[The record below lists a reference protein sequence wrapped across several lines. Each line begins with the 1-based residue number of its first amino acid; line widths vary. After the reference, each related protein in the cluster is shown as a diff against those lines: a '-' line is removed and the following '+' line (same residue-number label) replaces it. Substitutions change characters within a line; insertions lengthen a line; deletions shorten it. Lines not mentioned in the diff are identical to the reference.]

1 MVYLVVRFCGEK
13 YKYERL
19 YLVVIYNENVQ
30 NLVFGFA
37 FSRNYDFKTE
47 EKTCF
52 QITDHGVIFLN
63 CLKIA
68 FSQYN
73 FFIAIT
79 LFTYFTKCLIAFLK
93 NFKS

>member
-37 FSRNYDFKTE
+37 FLRNYDFKTE

-52 QITDHGVIFLN
+52 QITDHGVLFLN

-68 FSQYN
+68 FSHYN
-73 FFIAIT
+73 FF
-79 LFTYFTKCLIAFLK
+79 L
-93 NFKS
+93 

>member
-19 YLVVIYNENVQ
+19 YLV
-30 NLVFGFA
+30 FGFA
-37 FSRNYDFKTE
+37 FLRSYDFKTE

-52 QITDHGVIFLN
+52 QITDHGVLFLN

-73 FFIAIT
+73 FFMAIT

-93 NFKS
+93 NFKT